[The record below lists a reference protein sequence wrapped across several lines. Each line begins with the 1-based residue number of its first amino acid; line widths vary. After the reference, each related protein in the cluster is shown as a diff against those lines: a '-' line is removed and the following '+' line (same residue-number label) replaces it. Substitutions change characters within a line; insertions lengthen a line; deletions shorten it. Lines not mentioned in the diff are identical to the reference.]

1 MDSNN
6 RQNLPDLESEYIPN
20 ECKHQSKQAIRLLE
34 NAFHPIPDLLIYSKS
49 TALSRAISAAVRR
62 RINTALSFN

>member
-34 NAFHPIPDLLIYSKS
+34 NAFHPIPDLLIDSNRQ
-49 TALSRAISAAVRR
+49 LFRERFLLEFVDE
-62 RINTALSFN
+62 